1 MNLKFLYSFFFLF
14 AAFSTYAQVNGNGGD
29 NREVFEYTKK
39 GFSETYDFT
48 QLNRAKVYNSTHSQF
63 EGGSD
68 FIPQNCFFDNDIEP
82 FASIDIGSWGEIQNL
97 DTGGLSFYSMERVGN
112 ILSVNVYDNDIE
124 VVDGFSVE
132 IPESTNGINLMN
144 FYSTSFFSNDGKG
157 EFMVYLH
164 YFEDDIPGPQNQ
176 VWDTWIVNSDGEII
190 ESFEATATFAKKNG
204 GNKYFF
210 TYFHDEDKAII
221 KSYNP
226 VDFEVVATYEIDDDL
241 LNYFQGPS
249 FNFMDIDG
257 KEHIVVAH
265 YKHLFMDNWT
275 MEITPDNNLVVKLLD
290 FDLEETKVMMLD
302 IETRHP
308 DEFYIPMAT
317 FGNFYRDQRYD
328 ISKDIFN
335 TDDKLEIVYGI
346 YYYNMMMDTEWTEY
360 IMANE
365 DGEILHELNIPV
377 LDTFTGLTEIEG
389 HDNQIGLLFGDEGM
403 ATNLGFFDIES
414 WTMVAV
420 FDARHNGDLLSTSF
434 NRVPHEDT
442 YHWIIGL
449 GEPDMVDGIM
459 YGVVNEYNI
468 DKTNFERRRFL
479 LSEDAIHFQAVLT
492 RYTLEPD
499 TFVNDGEVYY
509 SYVVRERDG
518 NNKIFN
524 NLYIVKN
531 TGEIFIEF
539 RGDTEK
545 GNLVGTTF
553 LTDGNGNY
561 DKLAVSYMVDF
572 NNTLT
577 EFYRLPMETI
587 LSTFSEQEV
596 QFAWYPNPTRGQVS
610 IQANLTVN
618 EITIHNIT
626 GRRVANFKVNQSV
639 DSFDLSSLAAGIY
652 IATIEMENGVTK
664 QVKFIKN

>member
-1 MNLKFLYSFFFLF
+1 MVLLLVLLKF
-14 AAFSTYAQVNGNGGD
+14 
-29 NREVFEYTKK
+29 
-39 GFSETYDFT
+39 
-48 QLNRAKVYNSTHSQF
+48 
-63 EGGSD
+63 
-68 FIPQNCFFDNDIEP
+68 
-82 FASIDIGSWGEIQNL
+82 
-97 DTGGLSFYSMERVGN
+97 
-112 ILSVNVYDNDIE
+112 
-124 VVDGFSVE
+124 DGQE
-132 IPESTNGINLMN
+132 
-144 FYSTSFFSNDGKG
+144 
-157 EFMVYLH
+157 
-164 YFEDDIPGPQNQ
+164 Q
-176 VWDTWIVNSDGEII
+176 IVI
-190 ESFEATATFAKKNG
+190 
-204 GNKYFF
+204 
-210 TYFHDEDKAII
+210 
-221 KSYNP
+221 
-226 VDFEVVATYEIDDDL
+226 
-241 LNYFQGPS
+241 
-249 FNFMDIDG
+249 
-257 KEHIVVAH
+257 AH
-265 YKHLFMDNWT
+265 YKHLLLDNAT
-275 MEITPDNNLVVKLLD
+275 MEVFPDNNLVLKLLD
-290 FDLEETKVMMLD
+290 FDLEETKTMLLD
-302 IETRHP
+302 IDSRHTG
-308 DEFYIPMAT
+308 EFVIPMAT

-360 IMANE
+360 IVANE

-414 WTMVAV
+414 WTMAAD
-420 FDARHNGDLLSTSF
+420 FEARHNGDLLSTSF

-509 SYVVRERDG
+509 SYVVRERDA

-577 EFYRLPMETI
+577 DFYRLPMETI
-587 LSTFSEQEV
+587 LSTPSEQEV

-626 GRRVANFKVNQSV
+626 GRRVATFKVNQSV